1 MATQPG
7 AGPVNLPP
15 VANEKG
21 DDIPMTRSSILPA
34 RRRTVWRGLM
44 VATAATALVAPLGA
58 TAAQAAEYP
67 SDDTKPDQ
75 IAALSGYSD
84 LWQSSGQSDLH
95 GTVKNGAALQWN
107 DRVTSWINQ
116 HATAAQQFRALQ
128 NAKYLNSD
136 GTGYDQSI
144 TIADGLGQNL
154 GKIYA
159 QGRVADKLPLTAALI
174 SSSKGT
180 AGAYVNTDV
189 SKPVF
194 SHPRPYLNVDPNA
207 APVQGDEE
215 ACAPSKVNGSSLV
228 ANRKGRPWADA
239 KGNLKITRL
248 ANTVDTTH
256 AFADIDVPLTGQ
268 YGEKGLCTGGSF
280 PSGHTTTAYQ
290 AAITLAM
297 LLPELAPEILTRAS
311 EAGNN
316 RMVVGVHYSLDII
329 GGRIVGQQAAAE
341 RWGDNKFRDA
351 VLKPARNELVSY
363 LEKQCGALAT
373 CIAKDR
379 PYSDNPF
386 GGKKL
391 PGGTS
396 QIVKNRKSAV
406 KVYTERLGYGFAP
419 VRSSTQSSSV
429 PAGAESLL
437 RSVFPKLTDKQR
449 RSVLAQTE
457 IRSGHPLDTTWSSR
471 HGTAPG
477 SWQRL
482 NLAAAT
488 SARVLVYRNG
498 QVVVSSVGGKAK
510 TVFVNR

>member
-1 MATQPG
+1 
-7 AGPVNLPP
+7 
-15 VANEKG
+15 
-21 DDIPMTRSSILPA
+21 MTKSSILPA
-34 RRRTVWRGLM
+34 RRRTVRRGLM
-44 VATAATALVAPLGA
+44 VTTAAMALVAPFGV
-58 TAAQAAEYP
+58 TSAQAADYP

-84 LWQSSGQSDLH
+84 LWQSSGQNDLH
-95 GTVKNGAALQWN
+95 GTVKNGPALQWN

-128 NAKYLNSD
+128 NAKYLNDD

-144 TIADGLGQNL
+144 SIADGLGRKL
-154 GKIYA
+154 GTIYA
-159 QGRVADKLPLTAALI
+159 QGRIAKKLPLTAALI
-174 SSSKGT
+174 NSKNGT
-180 AGAYVNTDV
+180 AGAYVNTDL

-194 SHPRPYLNVDPNA
+194 SHPRPYLNVDPDA
-207 APVQGDEE
+207 APVAGDEA
-215 ACAPSKVNGSSLV
+215 ACAPSKVNGSSLL
-228 ANRKGRPWADA
+228 ANRKGQPWADA

-280 PSGHTTTAYQ
+280 PSGHTATAYQ

-297 LLPELAPEILTRAS
+297 LLPELAPEILARAS

-329 GGRIVGQQAAAE
+329 GGRIVGQQAMAE
-341 RWGDNKFRDA
+341 RWGDKKFRDA

-363 LEKQCGALAT
+363 LEKQCGAKLAT
-373 CIAKDR
+373 CIAKDH
-379 PYSDNPF
+379 PYADNPY

-396 QIVKNRKSAV
+396 QIVKDRKSAV
-406 KVYTERLGYGFAP
+406 KVYTERLSYGFAP
-419 VRSSTQSSSV
+419 VRSTTQATSV

-437 RSVFPKLTDKQR
+437 QAVFPKLTDKQR

-471 HGTAPG
+471 NGTAPG

-482 NLAAAT
+482 NLAAAM
-488 SARVLVYRNG
+488 SAKVLVYRNG
-498 QVVVSSVGGKAK
+498 QVVVSDVGGKAT
-510 TVFVNR
+510 TVIVGR